1 MKKER
6 EGRAVVARRV
16 IKETA
21 AAADGNDDDGHAH
34 PVSRSLAHT
43 NVKVVG

>member
-1 MKKER
+1 MKTER
-6 EGRAVVARRV
+6 EGRRRV

-21 AAADGNDDDGHAH
+21 AAADDDGHAH

-43 NVKVVG
+43 NVKVVA